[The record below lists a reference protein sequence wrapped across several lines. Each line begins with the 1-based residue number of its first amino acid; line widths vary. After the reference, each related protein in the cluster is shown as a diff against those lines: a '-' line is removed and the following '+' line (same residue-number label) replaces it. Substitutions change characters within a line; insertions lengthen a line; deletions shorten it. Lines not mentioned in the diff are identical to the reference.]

1 MRAHAPATLLLH
13 RQFVLAGKRK
23 PEYSFYYK
31 SMTPIRYR
39 IVPSNPHAHMFE
51 VTCTVTE
58 PDPAGQS
65 FQLPA
70 WIPGSY
76 LIREFARHIVNVRAD
91 SQGQAVAV
99 RKTAKDRWQVDPCAG
114 PVSLV
119 ADIYAYDLSVRA
131 AYLDGRRGY
140 FNGPSVFLWPVGHS
154 GRPCEVMIERPGGDT
169 FAGWR
174 VATSMERADALE
186 FGFGTYVASS
196 YDELIDHPVEM
207 GEFDIAQFDAGG
219 ARHDIVIS
227 GRHRGDL
234 ERLSRDLSKV
244 CRAHIDLFGGEHNS
258 RAPFDR
264 YVFLILAIGGE
275 TYGGLEHRAS
285 TSLMLPRDGLPQP
298 GASTV
303 SDAYRASLGVA
314 SHEYFHAWNV
324 KRIKPA
330 AFVPYDLSRENYTEQ
345 LWIFEGFTSYYD
357 DLMLRRAGVIDTES
371 YLELL
376 GRAITRHLRTPAR
389 ATQSL
394 AASSFVAWIKYYRQD
409 ENAPNAVVSY
419 YVKGSLVA
427 LALDLTLRRIGTTS
441 LDEVMRAAWTQ
452 YGLTGAGVP
461 ERGIEAIASALAG
474 RELTSF
480 FADYA
485 RGTAELPFDDL
496 LSAFGVSFSLR
507 APDGPND
514 KGGNAAKDAKP
525 RVSLGAVLAAGGD
538 MALKHVLIDG
548 PASVA
553 GLAAGDKLVAL
564 DGIRATP
571 DAMERAL
578 QARRVGDSVEILAF
592 RRDEL
597 MTFHVVLE
605 SAPNDTCWLTLAD
618 NVPADVVARRDAWLS
633 GTKTT
638 R

>member
-1 MRAHAPATLLLH
+1 
-13 RQFVLAGKRK
+13 
-23 PEYSFYYK
+23 
-31 SMTPIRYR
+31 
-39 IVPSNPHAHMFE
+39 
-51 VTCTVTE
+51 
-58 PDPAGQS
+58 
-65 FQLPA
+65 
-70 WIPGSY
+70 
-76 LIREFARHIVNVRAD
+76 
-91 SQGQAVAV
+91 
-99 RKTAKDRWQVDPCAG
+99 
-114 PVSLV
+114 
-119 ADIYAYDLSVRA
+119 
-131 AYLDGRRGY
+131 
-140 FNGPSVFLWPVGHS
+140 
-154 GRPCEVMIERPGGDT
+154 
-169 FAGWR
+169 
-174 VATSMERADALE
+174 
-186 FGFGTYVASS
+186 
-196 YDELIDHPVEM
+196 
-207 GEFDIAQFDAGG
+207 
-219 ARHDIVIS
+219 
-227 GRHRGDL
+227 
-234 ERLSRDLSKV
+234 LSRDLCKI
-244 CRAHIDLFGGEHNS
+244 CRAHIDLFGAEHNS

-264 YVFLILAIGGE
+264 YVFLVLAIGGE

-298 GASTV
+298 GAATV

-389 ATQSL
+389 ATQSV
-394 AASSFVAWIKYYRQD
+394 AASSFDAWIKYYRQD

-441 LDEVMRAAWTQ
+441 LDDVMRAAWTQ

-485 RGTAELPFDDL
+485 HGTAELPLHDL

-525 RVSLGAVLAAGGD
+525 RASLGAVLAAGGD
-538 MALKHVLIDG
+538 MALKHVFIDG

-553 GLAAGDKLVAL
+553 GLAAGDKLVAI

-578 QARRVGDSVEILAF
+578 QARRVGDRVEIHAF

-597 MTFHVVLE
+597 MTFQVMLE
-605 SAPNDTCWLTLAD
+605 SAPNDTCWLTLASD
-618 NVPADVVARRDAWLS
+618 APANVVARRDAWLS
-633 GTKTT
+633 GTETT